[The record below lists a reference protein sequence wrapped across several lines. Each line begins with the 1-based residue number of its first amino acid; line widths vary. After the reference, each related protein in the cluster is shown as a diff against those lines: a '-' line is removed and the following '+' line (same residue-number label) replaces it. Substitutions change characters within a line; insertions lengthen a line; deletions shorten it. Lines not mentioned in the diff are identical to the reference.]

1 MADLAQP
8 SADDGSWRFLARWDR
23 IFQRLQSPLARYGLA
38 VGSVAAATGLSLL
51 MRYYQFHE
59 MEMPA
64 LTFAIAVTTWYAGDG
79 PAVTAIALSSLC
91 FDYFFTYPYYSFEIT
106 RSDLPYF
113 FIFVI
118 WGVTISGFC
127 AVRRRV
133 EESLRQ
139 AQEEL
144 AKRAGDLQAANKEL
158 EAFAYS
164 VSHDLR
170 APLRHVV
177 GYAELLQRHAASALD
192 EKANRYLKT
201 MLEAA
206 KRMGVLIDDLLR
218 FSRIGRAETNKVA
231 VNLDELVAQVVAELT
246 QDLSGRDIAW
256 KIGALP
262 ACYGDRA
269 MLRMVLV
276 NLLSNAVKFTG
287 QRVRAEIEIACLH
300 QENHQIEIL
309 VRDNGAGFDMQ
320 HVNKLFGVFQRLHL
334 PEEFEGTGIGLAT
347 VQRIVHRHGGTCWAE
362 GAVDQ
367 GATFHFT
374 FPKV

>member
-1 MADLAQP
+1 LADLVQP
-8 SADDGSWRFLARWDR
+8 STDAGAPRFLARWNR
-23 IFQRLQSPLARYGLA
+23 EFQRIQSPLARYGLA
-38 VGSVAAATGLSLL
+38 VAAVAGALGLSLL
-51 MRYYQFHE
+51 LQYYQFRDVE
-59 MEMPA
+59 VPT
-64 LTFAIAVTTWYAGDG
+64 LTFAIAVTTWYAGNG
-79 PAVTAIALSSLC
+79 PAALAIVLSSLC
-91 FDYFFTYPYYSFEIT
+91 FDYFFTEPYYSLAVT
-106 RSDLPYF
+106 GRDLPYF

-118 WGVTISGFC
+118 WGLTVAGFS
-127 AVRRRV
+127 AVRRGV

-144 AKRAGDLQAANKEL
+144 AKRAVELQAANKEL

-177 GYAELLQRHAASALD
+177 GYTELLQKRAASALD
-192 EKANRYLKT
+192 EKANHYLKT
-201 MLEAA
+201 ILEAA
-206 KRMGVLIDDLLR
+206 KRMGNLIDDLLG

-231 VNLDELVAQVVAELT
+231 VDLEQLVGQVIAELA
-246 QDLSGRDIAW
+246 QDTSGRDITW

-262 ACYGDRA
+262 LCYGDRP
-269 MLRMVLV
+269 MLRMVFM
-276 NLLSNAVKFTG
+276 NLLSNAIKFT
-287 QRVRAEIEIACLH
+287 RTRPRAEIEIGYSQ
-300 QENHQIEIL
+300 QETKLIEIF

-362 GAVDQ
+362 GALDR
-367 GATFHFT
+367 GATFHLT
-374 FPKV
+374 LPEA